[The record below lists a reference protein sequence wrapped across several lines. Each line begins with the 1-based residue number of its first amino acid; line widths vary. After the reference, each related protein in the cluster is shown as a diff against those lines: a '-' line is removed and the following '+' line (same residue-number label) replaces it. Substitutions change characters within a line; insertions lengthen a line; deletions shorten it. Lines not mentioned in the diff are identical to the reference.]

1 VPRDKP
7 GPVAPTRREAEAA
20 RNTLG
25 VDVEQQLL
33 SETAGGDSLPYVPLA
48 DVPLPDVPL
57 PYVPHPDVPLPDIP
71 PPEARPDGSVGEE

>member
-1 VPRDKP
+1 VPRENPD
-7 GPVAPTRREAEAA
+7 PVVPTLREAEAA
-20 RNTLG
+20 RNTSG

-33 SETAGGDSLPYVPLA
+33 GETASGDSLPYVPLA
-48 DVPLPDVPL
+48 DVPL